1 MTRQE
6 VCKEVEEI
14 RDRESGKIMSDK
26 EYNITITCVYETL
39 EKIEGYLA
47 LLELMEGID
56 FKIEED

>member
-26 EYNITITCVYETL
+26 EYTITCGDETL